1 MPVVLF
7 EKFSSVFPLRQGW
20 RRFTRRADG
29 SSRGK
34 QVSFVSLSD
43 GEFVRE
49 PSVPISVKFASF
61 SVNLLALALPL
72 SIMQV
77 YDRVIPNHSLATLA
91 YLFLGLTFAIAIDYA
106 LKISRS
112 ALLSWHAT
120 QFVEKVEN
128 EGVSRFLR
136 APNGSFEPC
145 PAAVNISRYAAA
157 AALADYHSGQAR
169 LVAID
174 LPFVGIALIVLT
186 IVGGTMV
193 LVPAVLFLMF
203 AALAIGR
210 ARKFRKILDLRTAQD
225 NRKYDFIAEVL
236 AGIHTVK
243 GMAMEPQ
250 MQRRF
255 ERLQQAVAETTMA
268 SILTGQANQTSAMLY
283 GNISQLIVVAIG
295 GSQVI
300 NDHLT
305 MGALAC
311 CTMLSGQILQPLL
324 RAISL
329 WTERENV
336 DHRRA
341 EVRLLLDLPSVEP
354 APAPV
359 GLTSVVGDIQFE
371 KVTFRY
377 DTAADPALEVVDLS
391 IKVGTITG
399 VKGKGGSGRTTL
411 LKLIQ
416 GDIEPTS
423 GRITIGGVSTM
434 EPNFQAIRPCIA
446 YVGAAPVMFSGTIME
461 NLTVFSPEK
470 RDFARKMS
478 QLLGLETTINLLPDG
493 YETELGRGIGDD
505 LPMSIAQ
512 QVNIV
517 RALTNRPRV
526 LALDE
531 ANMVLDAVAEPA
543 LIRALET
550 LRGRLTVIVVT
561 HRPSLLALCDRLILV
576 EDGHAT
582 WSVPAPSTFERA
594 AS

>member
-1 MPVVLF
+1 VPAVLL
-7 EKFSSVFPLRQGW
+7 EKFSSIFPFGAGW
-20 RRFTRRADG
+20 RGSTPRADDR
-29 SSRGK
+29 SRGK
-34 QVSFVSLSD
+34 QVSFLSISD

-49 PSVPISVKFASF
+49 PSVPVAVKFASF

-77 YDRVIPNHSLATLA
+77 YDRIIPNHSSATLA
-91 YLFLGLTFAIAIDYA
+91 YLFLGLTLVIAIDYV
-106 LKISRS
+106 LKTSRS

-120 QFVEKVEN
+120 QFGEKVEN
-128 EGVSRFLR
+128 EAVSRFLR
-136 APNGSFEPC
+136 APNAAFERD
-145 PAAVNISRYAAA
+145 PAEVNVSRYAAA

-174 LPFVGIALIVLT
+174 LPFVGIALIVMT

-193 LVPAVLFLMF
+193 LVPAVLFFFF

-210 ARKFRKILDLRTAQD
+210 ARAFRKILDARTAQD

-243 GMAMEPQ
+243 VMAMEPQ

-268 SILTGQANQTSAMLY
+268 SILTGQANQTSALVY
-283 GNISQLIVVAIG
+283 GSVSQLIVVAIG

-329 WTERENV
+329 WTERESV

-341 EVRLLLDLPSVEP
+341 EVRLLLDLPSVEV
-354 APAPV
+354 APAEHAADV
-359 GLTSVVGDIQFE
+359 MGDIEFE

-377 DTAADPALEVVDLS
+377 DAAADFALGVVDLL
-391 IKVGTITG
+391 IRAGTIVG
-399 VKGKGGSGRTTL
+399 VKGEDGSGRTTL

-416 GDIEPTS
+416 GDIEPAS
-423 GRITIGGVSTM
+423 GRVTIGGVPTM
-434 EPNFQAIRPCIA
+434 DANFPAIRSRIA
-446 YVGAAPVMFSGTIME
+446 YVGAAPVIFSGTIME
-461 NLTVFSPEK
+461 NLTIFSPEK

-478 QLLGLETTINLLPDG
+478 QLLGLEATINLLPDG
-493 YETELGRGIGDD
+493 YETMLGRGMGDD

-531 ANMVLDAVAEPA
+531 ANMLLDAIAEPA
-543 LIRALET
+543 LIRALQT
-550 LRGRLTVIVVT
+550 LRGHLTVMIVT
-561 HRPSLLALCDRLILV
+561 HRPSLLALCDRLMIV
-576 EDGHAT
+576 EDGHAA
-582 WSVPAPSTFERA
+582 WSVAEPAGPQRA

>member
-1 MPVVLF
+1 VRVVLL
-7 EKFSSVFPLRQGW
+7 EKFSSVFASVLGW
-20 RRFTRRADG
+20 RRLARRATA
-29 SSRGK
+29 SSHGK
-34 QVSFVSLSD
+34 PVSFVSISD
-43 GEFVRE
+43 GALIRE
-49 PSVPISVKFASF
+49 PSVPFAVKFASF

-91 YLFLGLTFAIAIDYA
+91 YLFLGLTLAISIDLV
-106 LKISRS
+106 LKIARS
-112 ALLSWHAT
+112 ALLSWQAT
-120 QFVEKVEN
+120 QFVEKVED
-128 EGVSRFLR
+128 EAVSRFLR
-136 APNGSFEPC
+136 APNGAFERD
-145 PAAVNISRYAAA
+145 PAAVNVNRYAAA

-174 LPFVGIALIVLT
+174 LPFVAIALIVLT

-193 LVPAVLFLMF
+193 LVPAVLFFVF

-210 ARKFRKILDLRTAQD
+210 ARIFRKILESRTAQD

-268 SILTGQANQTSAMLY
+268 SILTGQANQTSATLY
-283 GNISQLIVVAIG
+283 GSVSQLIVVTVG

-329 WTERENV
+329 WTEKESV

-341 EVRLLLDLPSVEP
+341 EVRLLLEVPSVQPVP
-354 APAPV
+354 AAADRANV
-359 GLTSVVGDIQFE
+359 IGDIQFE
-371 KVTFRY
+371 KVVFRY
-377 DTAADPALEVVDLS
+377 DAAAGLALGVVDLS
-391 IKVGTITG
+391 IKAGTIIG
-399 VKGKGGSGRTTL
+399 VKGKDGSGRTTL
-411 LKLIQ
+411 LKLIR
-416 GDIEPTS
+416 GDIEPAS
-423 GRITIGGVSTM
+423 GRVTIGGVSTT
-434 EPNFQAIRPCIA
+434 EPNFLAIRPGIA
-446 YVGAAPVMFSGTIME
+446 YVGAAPVIFSGTIME
-461 NLTVFSPEK
+461 NLTIFSPEK

-478 QLLGLETTINLLPDG
+478 QLLGLEATINLLPDG
-493 YETELGRGIGDD
+493 YETMLGRGMGDD

-526 LALDE
+526 IALDE
-531 ANMVLDAVAEPA
+531 ANMVLDAIAEPA
-543 LIRALET
+543 LIRALQT
-550 LRGRLTVIVVT
+550 LRGHLTVIVVT
-561 HRPSLLALCDRLILV
+561 HRPSLLALCDRLMIV
-576 EDGHAT
+576 EGGHAT
-582 WSVPAPSTFERA
+582 WSVPAPGGSERV

>member
-1 MPVVLF
+1 
-7 EKFSSVFPLRQGW
+7 
-20 RRFTRRADG
+20 
-29 SSRGK
+29 
-34 QVSFVSLSD
+34 
-43 GEFVRE
+43 
-49 PSVPISVKFASF
+49 
-61 SVNLLALALPL
+61 
-72 SIMQV
+72 MQV

-91 YLFLGLTFAIAIDYA
+91 YLFLGLTFAIAVDYV
-106 LKISRS
+106 LKTSRS
-112 ALLSWHAT
+112 SLLSWQAT

-136 APNGSFEPC
+136 APNGAFERD
-145 PAAVNISRYAAA
+145 AVAVNVSRYAAA

-174 LPFVGIALIVLT
+174 LPFVAIALIVLM
-186 IVGGTMV
+186 IVGGAMV
-193 LVPAVLFLMF
+193 LVPAVLFFIF

-210 ARKFRKILDLRTAQD
+210 ARKFRKILDSRTAQD
-225 NRKYDFIAEVL
+225 NRKYDFLAEVL

-268 SILTGQANQTSAMLY
+268 SILTGQANQTSAMLF
-283 GNISQLIVVAIG
+283 GSISQLIVVAIG

-324 RAISL
+324 RAISF
-329 WTERENV
+329 WTEKESV

-341 EVRLLLDLPSVEP
+341 EVRLLLDLPSVER
-354 APAPV
+354 APADHPNV
-359 GLTSVVGDIQFE
+359 IGDIRFE
-371 KVTFRY
+371 NVTFKY
-377 DTAADPALEVVDLS
+377 EAAADLALDAVDLS
-391 IKVGTITG
+391 IKVGSITG
-399 VKGKGGSGRTTL
+399 VKGKDGSGRTTL

-416 GDIEPTS
+416 GEIEPAS
-423 GRITIGGVSTM
+423 GRVTIGGVSTM

-461 NLTVFSPEK
+461 NLTIFSPEK

-493 YETELGRGIGDD
+493 YETKLGRGIADD
-505 LPMSIAQ
+505 LPMSVAQ

-531 ANMVLDAVAEPA
+531 ANMVLDAIAEPA

-550 LRGRLTVIVVT
+550 LRGHLTAIVVT
-561 HRPSLLALCDRLILV
+561 HRPSLLALCDRLIIV
-576 EDGHAT
+576 EEGHAT
-582 WSVPAPSTFERA
+582 WSVPAPSAFERVP
-594 AS
+594 S

>member
-1 MPVVLF
+1 VPVVLL
-7 EKFSSVFPLRQGW
+7 EKFSSIFPFGAGW
-20 RRFTRRADG
+20 RGSTPRADG
-29 SSRGK
+29 RSRGK
-34 QVSFVSLSD
+34 QVSFLSISD

-49 PSVPISVKFASF
+49 PSVPVAVKFASF

-77 YDRVIPNHSLATLA
+77 YDRIIPNHSSATLA
-91 YLFLGLTFAIAIDYA
+91 YLFLGLTLVIAIDYV
-106 LKISRS
+106 LKTSRS

-120 QFVEKVEN
+120 QFGEKVEN
-128 EGVSRFLR
+128 EAVSRFLR
-136 APNGSFEPC
+136 APNAAFERD
-145 PAAVNISRYAAA
+145 PAEVNVSRYAAA

-174 LPFVGIALIVLT
+174 LPFVGIALIVMT
-186 IVGGTMV
+186 IVGSTMV
-193 LVPAVLFLMF
+193 LVPAVLFFFF

-210 ARKFRKILDLRTAQD
+210 ARAFRKILDARTAQD

-243 GMAMEPQ
+243 VMAMEPQ

-268 SILTGQANQTSAMLY
+268 SILTGQANQTSALVY
-283 GNISQLIVVAIG
+283 GSVSQLIVVAIG

-329 WTERENV
+329 WTERESV

-341 EVRLLLDLPSVEP
+341 EVRLLLDLPSVEV
-354 APAPV
+354 AQAEHAADV
-359 GLTSVVGDIQFE
+359 MGDIEFE

-377 DTAADPALEVVDLS
+377 DAAADFALGVVDLS
-391 IKVGTITG
+391 IRAGTIIG
-399 VKGKGGSGRTTL
+399 VKGEDGSGRTTL

-416 GDIEPTS
+416 GDIEPAS
-423 GRITIGGVSTM
+423 GRVTIGGVPTM
-434 EPNFQAIRPCIA
+434 DANFPAIRSRIA
-446 YVGAAPVMFSGTIME
+446 YVGAAPVIFSGTIMD
-461 NLTVFSPEK
+461 NLTIFSPEK

-478 QLLGLETTINLLPDG
+478 QLLGLEATINLLPDG
-493 YETELGRGIGDD
+493 YETMLGRGMGDD

-517 RALTNRPRV
+517 RALANRPRV

-531 ANMVLDAVAEPA
+531 ANMLLDAIAEPA
-543 LIRALET
+543 LIRALQT
-550 LRGRLTVIVVT
+550 LRGHLTVMIVT
-561 HRPSLLALCDRLILV
+561 HRPSLLALCDRLMIV
-576 EDGHAT
+576 EDGHAA
-582 WSVPAPSTFERA
+582 WSVAEPAGPQRA

>member
-136 APNGSFEPC
+136 APNGSFERC

-399 VKGKGGSGRTTL
+399 VKGRGGSGRTTL

-423 GRITIGGVSTM
+423 GRVAIGGVSTM

-478 QLLGLETTINLLPDG
+478 QLFGLETTINLLPDG

>member
-1 MPVVLF
+1 VPVVSF
-7 EKFSSVFPLRQGW
+7 EKFSSVFPLREGW
-20 RRFTRRADG
+20 RRFTLRADG
-29 SSRGK
+29 SSHGK

-112 ALLSWHAT
+112 ALLSWQAT
-120 QFVEKVEN
+120 KFVEKVEN

-136 APNGSFEPC
+136 APNGSFERC

-174 LPFVGIALIVLT
+174 LPFVCIALIVLT

-193 LVPAVLFLMF
+193 LVPAVLFFFF

-210 ARKFRKILDLRTAQD
+210 ARKFRKILDSRTAQD

-283 GNISQLIVVAIG
+283 GSISQLIVVAIG

-354 APAPV
+354 APA

-371 KVTFRY
+371 KATFRY
-377 DTAADPALEVVDLS
+377 DAAADLALRVVDLS
-391 IKVGTITG
+391 IKVGSITG
-399 VKGKGGSGRTTL
+399 VKGNNGSGRTTL

-423 GRITIGGVSTM
+423 GRVTIGGVSTM

-478 QLLGLETTINLLPDG
+478 QLLGLEATINLLPDG

-512 QVNIV
+512 QVSIV

-582 WSVPAPSTFERA
+582 WSVPATSAFERA

>member
-1 MPVVLF
+1 MFLK
-7 EKFSSVFPLRQGW
+7 KFSSGFPLGASW
-20 RRFTRRADG
+20 RRLTRRADG

-34 QVSFVSLSD
+34 QIRFVSASD
-43 GEFVRE
+43 GKFVCE
-49 PSVPISVKFASF
+49 PSVPVAVKFASF
-61 SVNLLALALPL
+61 AINLLALALPL

-77 YDRVIPNHSLATLA
+77 YDRIIPNHSLATLA
-91 YLFLGLTFAIAIDYA
+91 YLFLGLTLAISIDYV
-106 LKISRS
+106 LKTSRS

-120 QFVEKVEN
+120 QFAEKVEN

-136 APNGSFEPC
+136 APNGAFERE
-145 PAAVNISRYAAA
+145 PAAVNVSRYAAA

-169 LVAID
+169 LVLID
-174 LPFVGIALIVLT
+174 LPFVGIALIVMT

-193 LVPAVLFLMF
+193 LVPMVLFFFF

-210 ARKFRKILDLRTAQD
+210 AREFRKILDSRTAQD

-243 GMAMEPQ
+243 VMAMEPQ

-268 SILTGQANQTSAMLY
+268 SILTGQANQTSALLY
-283 GNISQLIVVAIG
+283 GSISQLIVVAIG
-295 GSQVI
+295 GSLVI

-329 WTERENV
+329 WTEKESV
-336 DHRRA
+336 DHRRT
-341 EVRLLLDLPSVEP
+341 EVRLLIDLPSVEL
-354 APAPV
+354 APANDPDV
-359 GLTSVVGDIQFE
+359 MGDVQFE
-371 KVTFRY
+371 KVVFGY
-377 DTAADPALEVVDLS
+377 DAASNFALRAVDLS
-391 IKVGTITG
+391 IGAGTIIG
-399 VKGKGGSGRTTL
+399 VKGKNGSGRTTL

-416 GDIEPTS
+416 GEIEPAS
-423 GRITIGGVSTM
+423 GRVTIGGVSTTD
-434 EPNFQAIRPCIA
+434 PNFRAIRPCIA
-446 YVGAAPVMFSGTIME
+446 YVGAAPVIFSGTIME
-461 NLTVFSPEK
+461 NLTIFSPEK
-470 RDFARKMS
+470 RDFARKMA
-478 QLLGLETTINLLPDG
+478 QLLGLEATINLLPDG
-493 YETELGRGIGDD
+493 YETVLGRGIGDD

-526 LALDE
+526 LVLDE
-531 ANMVLDAVAEPA
+531 ANMVLDAIAEPA
-543 LIRALET
+543 LIRALNT

-561 HRPSLLALCDRLILV
+561 HRPSLLALCDRLITV
-576 EDGHAT
+576 EDGQAI
-582 WSVPAPSTFERA
+582 WSLRDSERA

>member
-1 MPVVLF
+1 MPVVLL
-7 EKFSSVFPLRQGW
+7 EKFSSIFPFEAGW
-20 RRFTRRADG
+20 RGSTPRADDR
-29 SSRGK
+29 SRGK
-34 QVSFVSLSD
+34 QVSFLSISD

-49 PSVPISVKFASF
+49 PSVPVAVKFASF

-77 YDRVIPNHSLATLA
+77 YDRIIPNHSSATLA
-91 YLFLGLTFAIAIDYA
+91 YLFLGLTLVIAIDYV
-106 LKISRS
+106 LKTSRS

-120 QFVEKVEN
+120 QFGEKVEN
-128 EGVSRFLR
+128 EAVSRFLR
-136 APNGSFEPC
+136 APNGAFERD
-145 PAAVNISRYAAA
+145 PAAVNVSRYAAA

-174 LPFVGIALIVLT
+174 LPFVGIALIVMT

-193 LVPAVLFLMF
+193 LVPAVLFFFF

-210 ARKFRKILDLRTAQD
+210 ARAFRKILDARTAQD

-243 GMAMEPQ
+243 VMAMEPQ

-268 SILTGQANQTSAMLY
+268 SILTGQANQTSALVY
-283 GNISQLIVVAIG
+283 GSVSQLIVVAIG

-329 WTERENV
+329 WTERESV

-341 EVRLLLDLPSVEP
+341 EVRLLLDLPSVEV
-354 APAPV
+354 AQAEHAADV
-359 GLTSVVGDIQFE
+359 MGDIEFE

-377 DTAADPALEVVDLS
+377 DAAADFALGVVDLL
-391 IKVGTITG
+391 IRAGTIVG
-399 VKGKGGSGRTTL
+399 VKGQDGSGRTTL

-416 GDIEPTS
+416 GDIEPAS
-423 GRITIGGVSTM
+423 GRVTIGGVPTM
-434 EPNFQAIRPCIA
+434 DANFPAIRSRIA
-446 YVGAAPVMFSGTIME
+446 YVGAAPVIFSGTIMD
-461 NLTVFSPEK
+461 NLTIFSPEK

-478 QLLGLETTINLLPDG
+478 QLLGLEATINLLPDG
-493 YETELGRGIGDD
+493 YETMLGRGMGDD

-517 RALTNRPRV
+517 RALANRPRV

-531 ANMVLDAVAEPA
+531 ANMLLDAIAEPA
-543 LIRALET
+543 LIRALQT
-550 LRGRLTVIVVT
+550 LRGHLTVMIVT
-561 HRPSLLALCDRLILV
+561 HRPSLLALCDRLMIV
-576 EDGHAT
+576 EDGHAA
-582 WSVPAPSTFERA
+582 WSVAEPAGPQRA

>member
-136 APNGSFEPC
+136 APNGSFERC

-329 WTERENV
+329 WAERENV

>member
-1 MPVVLF
+1 MP
-7 EKFSSVFPLRQGW
+7 
-20 RRFTRRADG
+20 RADDR
-29 SSRGK
+29 SRGK
-34 QVSFVSLSD
+34 QVSFLSISD

-49 PSVPISVKFASF
+49 PSVPVAVKFASF

-77 YDRVIPNHSLATLA
+77 YDRIIPNHSSATLA
-91 YLFLGLTFAIAIDYA
+91 YLFLGLTLVIAIDYV
-106 LKISRS
+106 LKTSRS

-120 QFVEKVEN
+120 QFGEKVEN
-128 EGVSRFLR
+128 EAVSRFLR
-136 APNGSFEPC
+136 APNAAFERD
-145 PAAVNISRYAAA
+145 PAAVNVSRYAAA

-174 LPFVGIALIVLT
+174 LPFVGIALIVMT

-193 LVPAVLFLMF
+193 LVPAVLFFFF

-210 ARKFRKILDLRTAQD
+210 ARAFRKILDARTAQD

-243 GMAMEPQ
+243 VMAMEPQ

-268 SILTGQANQTSAMLY
+268 SILTGQANQTSALVY
-283 GNISQLIVVAIG
+283 GSVSQLIVVAIG

-329 WTERENV
+329 WTESESV

-341 EVRLLLDLPSVEP
+341 EVRLLLDLPSVEV
-354 APAPV
+354 APAEHAADV
-359 GLTSVVGDIQFE
+359 MGDIEFE

-377 DTAADPALEVVDLS
+377 DAAADFTLGVADLS
-391 IKVGTITG
+391 ISAGTIIG
-399 VKGKGGSGRTTL
+399 VKGEDGSGRTTL

-416 GDIEPTS
+416 GDIEPAS
-423 GRITIGGVSTM
+423 GRVTIGGVPTM
-434 EPNFQAIRPCIA
+434 DANFPAIRSRIA
-446 YVGAAPVMFSGTIME
+446 YVGAAPVIFSGTIME
-461 NLTVFSPEK
+461 NLTIFSPEK

-478 QLLGLETTINLLPDG
+478 QLLGLEATINLLPDG
-493 YETELGRGIGDD
+493 YETMLGRGMGDD

-531 ANMVLDAVAEPA
+531 ANMLLDAIAEPA
-543 LIRALET
+543 LIRALQT
-550 LRGRLTVIVVT
+550 LRGHLTVMIVT
-561 HRPSLLALCDRLILV
+561 HRPSLLALCDRLMIV
-576 EDGHAT
+576 EDGHAA
-582 WSVPAPSTFERA
+582 WSVAEPAGPQRA

>member
-1 MPVVLF
+1 
-7 EKFSSVFPLRQGW
+7 
-20 RRFTRRADG
+20 
-29 SSRGK
+29 
-34 QVSFVSLSD
+34 
-43 GEFVRE
+43 
-49 PSVPISVKFASF
+49 
-61 SVNLLALALPL
+61 
-72 SIMQV
+72 
-77 YDRVIPNHSLATLA
+77 
-91 YLFLGLTFAIAIDYA
+91 
-106 LKISRS
+106 
-112 ALLSWHAT
+112 
-120 QFVEKVEN
+120 
-128 EGVSRFLR
+128 
-136 APNGSFEPC
+136 
-145 PAAVNISRYAAA
+145 
-157 AALADYHSGQAR
+157 
-169 LVAID
+169 
-174 LPFVGIALIVLT
+174 
-186 IVGGTMV
+186 
-193 LVPAVLFLMF
+193 
-203 AALAIGR
+203 
-210 ARKFRKILDLRTAQD
+210 
-225 NRKYDFIAEVL
+225 
-236 AGIHTVK
+236 
-243 GMAMEPQ
+243 
-250 MQRRF
+250 
-255 ERLQQAVAETTMA
+255 LQQAVAETTMA

-354 APAPV
+354 APV

-371 KVTFRY
+371 NVTFRY
-377 DTAADPALEVVDLS
+377 DTAADLALEVVDLS

-416 GDIEPTS
+416 GDIEPTL
-423 GRITIGGVSTM
+423 GRVTIGGVSTM

-478 QLLGLETTINLLPDG
+478 QLFGLETTINLLPDG
-493 YETELGRGIGDD
+493 YETEIGRGIGDD

>member
-1 MPVVLF
+1 MPVVSF
-7 EKFSSVFPLRQGW
+7 EKFSSVFSLREGW
-20 RRFTRRADG
+20 RRFTLRADG
-29 SSRGK
+29 SSHGK

-112 ALLSWHAT
+112 ALLSWQAT
-120 QFVEKVEN
+120 KFVEKVEN

-136 APNGSFEPC
+136 APNGSFERC

-174 LPFVGIALIVLT
+174 LPFVCIALIVLT

-193 LVPAVLFLMF
+193 LVPAVLFFFF

-210 ARKFRKILDLRTAQD
+210 ARKFRKILDSRTAQD

-283 GNISQLIVVAIG
+283 GSISQLIVVAIG

-354 APAPV
+354 APA

-371 KVTFRY
+371 KATFRY
-377 DTAADPALEVVDLS
+377 DAAADLALRVVDLS
-391 IKVGTITG
+391 IKVGSITG
-399 VKGKGGSGRTTL
+399 VKGNNGSGRTTL

-423 GRITIGGVSTM
+423 GRVTIGGVSTM

-478 QLLGLETTINLLPDG
+478 QLLGLEATINLLPDG

-512 QVNIV
+512 QVSIV

-582 WSVPAPSTFERA
+582 WSVPATSAFERA

>member
-1 MPVVLF
+1 VPVVLF
-7 EKFSSVFPLRQGW
+7 EKFSSVFPLREGW
-20 RRFTRRADG
+20 RRFTRRAND

-34 QVSFVSLSD
+34 RVSFVSLSD

-91 YLFLGLTFAIAIDYA
+91 YLFLGLTFAIAIDYV

-136 APNGSFEPC
+136 APNGSFERC

-193 LVPAVLFLMF
+193 LVPAALFFIF
-203 AALAIGR
+203 AVLAIGR
-210 ARKFRKILDLRTAQD
+210 ARKFRKILDSRTAQD

-243 GMAMEPQ
+243 SMAMEPQ

-283 GNISQLIVVAIG
+283 GSISQLIVVAIG

-341 EVRLLLDLPSVEP
+341 EVRLLLDLPSVES
-354 APAPV
+354 APA
-359 GLTSVVGDIQFE
+359 GLPSVVGNIQFE

-377 DTAADPALEVVDLS
+377 DTAVDLALGVVDLS
-391 IKVGTITG
+391 IKAGTITG
-399 VKGKGGSGRTTL
+399 VKGIDGSGRTTL
-411 LKLIQ
+411 LKLVQ

-423 GRITIGGVSTM
+423 GRVTIGGVSTM

-478 QLLGLETTINLLPDG
+478 QLLGLDTTINLLPDG

-550 LRGRLTVIVVT
+550 LRGHLTVIVVT
-561 HRPSLLALCDRLILV
+561 HRPSLLALCDCLILV
-576 EDGHAT
+576 EGGHAT
-582 WSVPAPSTFERA
+582 WSVPAPSASERV
-594 AS
+594 ASW